1 MHYIIIIFISDSE
14 GMLDVLEN
22 TLTGIYALYK
32 YIIHYTLFIIY
43 YHALL

>member
-1 MHYIIIIFISDSE
+1 MHYIIIILDTRV
-14 GMLDVLEN
+14 MLVVLEN

-32 YIIHYTLFIIY
+32 YETLYTLYY

>member
-1 MHYIIIIFISDSE
+1 MHYIIITLDTRV
-14 GMLDVLEN
+14 MLDVLEN

-32 YIIHYTLFIIY
+32 YETLYTLYY

>member
-1 MHYIIIIFISDSE
+1 MHYIIIILDKRV
-14 GMLDVLEN
+14 MLDVLEN

-32 YIIHYTLFIIY
+32 YETLYTLCY

>member
-1 MHYIIIIFISDSE
+1 MHYIIIILDTRV
-14 GMLDVLEN
+14 MLDVLEN

-32 YIIHYTLFIIY
+32 YETRNTLYY

>member
-1 MHYIIIIFISDSE
+1 MDYIIIIFISDSE

-32 YIIHYTLFIIY
+32 YETLYTLYY

>member
-1 MHYIIIIFISDSE
+1 MHYIIIIPDTRV
-14 GMLDVLEN
+14 MLDVLEN

>member
-1 MHYIIIIFISDSE
+1 MHYIIIILDTRV
-14 GMLDVLEN
+14 MLDVLEN

-32 YIIHYTLFIIY
+32 YETLYTLYY

>member
-14 GMLDVLEN
+14 GMLDALEN

-32 YIIHYTLFIIY
+32 YETLYTLYY

>member
-1 MHYIIIIFISDSE
+1 MHYIIIIPATRV
-14 GMLDVLEN
+14 MLDVLQS

>member
-1 MHYIIIIFISDSE
+1 MHYIIIIPDTRV
-14 GMLDVLEN
+14 MLDVLEN

-32 YIIHYTLFIIY
+32 YETLYTLYY